1 MSELS
6 EKDLLMLSNFAY
18 FSCSMDS
25 GTIGENISKLKD
37 ENGQF
42 DIEKLNMQG
51 AISSNI
57 SEDEAISLLSEIE
70 NNDRLSN
77 LELRRYTNDGG
88 IRGLLYTDENDNATL
103 VFRGT
108 GGTYKAWNDN
118 VQGEYETD
126 TKLQKLAKDFVKY
139 ECGEF
144 KDITVTGHS
153 KGGNLAQYVTV
164 TCGGQID
171 RCVSYDG
178 QGFGKKFLNEYRNEI
193 LTAKDKITS
202 ISAYNDFVNILLS
215 SIAGSTLYVKSNG
228 LGLDAH
234 SSYTLLSSS
243 TFDSNGNFDRNLDA
257 REQSFLIRNV
267 KKALDTTVSALDLL
281 PEDGNEK
288 TSNVLAAIV
297 SSVMSSDKGDE
308 YEEKKLKASVNAMK
322 DYTNSMLGLM
332 GTASVC
338 PEIKYMY
345 SQVTVDK
352 LNDVYNELDSQRNK
366 LLPIPEMIE
375 DILVSIDYSIAGRT
389 ITEMSL
395 KRIISKTDRLIAMMN
410 KYMETLF
417 LIIKGYEKM
426 ESDMIQAIK
435 NG

>member
-6 EKDLLMLSNFAY
+6 EKELLMLSNFAY

-57 SEDEAISLLSEIE
+57 SEDEAISLLSEME
-70 NNDRLSN
+70 NNDKLST
-77 LELRRYTNDGG
+77 LQLRRYTNDGG

-118 VQGEYETD
+118 VQGEYEAD

-164 TCGGQID
+164 TCGDQID

-178 QGFGKKFLNEYRNEI
+178 QGFGRKFLNEYKNEI
-193 LTAKDKITS
+193 LTAKEKITS
-202 ISAYNDFVNILLS
+202 ISAYNDFVNILLA
-215 SIAGSTLYVKSNG
+215 SIAGSTVYVKNNG
-228 LGLDAH
+228 SGVDAH

-243 TFDSNGNFDRNLDA
+243 VYDSNGNFDRNLDA

-267 KKALDTTVSALDLL
+267 KKALDTTVSVFDLL

-297 SSVMSSDKGDE
+297 ASVMSSDKGEE

-338 PEIKYMY
+338 PEVKYMY

-352 LNDVYNELDSQRNK
+352 LNDVYNEFDSQRNK

-375 DILVSIDYSIAGRT
+375 DILVSLDYSIAGRT

-395 KRIISKTDRLIAMMN
+395 KRIISKTDRIIAMMN
-410 KYMETLF
+410 KYMETLL

-435 NG
+435 ND